1 MLDGIVAGIA
11 TVQMRVIGYYDLY
24 TVCCGRLQMS
34 QVSDGA
40 DGLDNGETRSQGRVG
55 GTEQHSPEEV
65 EYV

>member
-1 MLDGIVAGIA
+1 MLDGIVAGVT

-34 QVSDGA
+34 QASDGA
-40 DGLDNGETRSQGRVG
+40 DGLDGETRSQGRVR
-55 GTEQHSPEEV
+55 GTEQHSPEEI